1 MFEIFKKK
9 KEPESKLMIEAN
21 EELLK
26 KRLTH
31 SNTAHSEKEYSS
43 MRFNASSL
51 PTDNPNY
58 TQHTDNNFHYSN
70 ALNTNEQD
78 NQSLHSLDKAHTQSS
93 LPNEFPDLDNVMKE
107 DNLTFNKENANPLLE
122 QILSELKTVR
132 SQNDYIL
139 SILQKL
145 EKKLE

>member
-26 KRLTH
+26 RRLTQSH
-31 SNTAHSEKEYSS
+31 THPSEKGDLSIPFNVSSSNNYKDAQLAETSSNFSNTLS
-43 MRFNASSL
+43 M
-51 PTDNPNY
+51 
-58 TQHTDNNFHYSN
+58 
-70 ALNTNEQD
+70 NEQN
-78 NQSLHSLDKAHTQSS
+78 NQSSHSMDKTYTQSS
-93 LPNEFPDLDNVMKE
+93 LPDEFPDLDNIMKE
-107 DNLTFNKENANPLLE
+107 DNLSLKKENVNPALD
-122 QILSELKTVR
+122 QILSELKTIR